1 MVPVDPDW
9 ADDGPDCED
18 DCPDWPVEV
27 EAGAGAGTG
36 AEGRSAGLVLAFG
49 LEG

>member
-9 ADDGPDCED
+9 TDDSL
-18 DCPDWPVEV
+18 DWPVEV
-27 EAGAGAGTG
+27 EAGAGAETGT
-36 AEGRSAGLVLAFG
+36 EGRSAGLVLAFS